1 MGQSTGALK
10 NKLDAIH
17 DLDLALRAKRT
28 MTAADDE
35 EINPTLDALAAEAGN
50 VEAQI
55 AADTD
60 PTLPGPD
67 AADAQ
72 ALQDAILSA
81 EKVIRRNG
89 SIKAL
94 VKAAT
99 TLISTLNG

>member
-28 MTAADDE
+28 MTAADDD

-55 AADTD
+55 AADND

-67 AADAQ
+67 PATAQ
-72 ALQDAILSA
+72 ALQDAIRSA
-81 EKVIRRNG
+81 ENVIRQNG
-89 SIKAL
+89 AVNDL

-99 TLISTLNG
+99 TLINT